1 MINLESYL
9 IPATEA
15 DTDPMSTKEKI
26 KAYAA
31 GILITALGIASIKWA
46 HDDKKRLKEREK
58 QNALNKAAEDA
69 KEKARK
75 EEFEKYKSSPEYEKD
90 CKYISNKYRV
100 DYPNNYDR
108 KTLANNLEDAVEK
121 DLKKM
126 ANAINRDKKLCNAL
140 AEKYLSWCKNDIDHF
155 EKYRK
160 SYENEA
166 NEIKV
171 NPACGNTFEV
181 YDDVYEFEISDLSQG
196 PRTWVCSEL
205 LFPEFCQA
213 INAKYYREIK
223 LGIMSKMR
231 DLGDGDEGLIG
242 YTFCG

>member
-15 DTDPMSTKEKI
+15 DNDPMSTKEKI
-26 KAYAA
+26 KTYASGLLLA
-31 GILITALGIASIKWA
+31 VLGIASIKWIR
-46 HDDKKRLKEREK
+46 DDAKRLKEEKK
-58 QNALNKAAEDA
+58 QNALNKAAQDA
-69 KEKARK
+69 KEKAQK

-90 CKYISNKYRV
+90 CKYISNRYRV

-126 ANAINRDKKLCNAL
+126 ANAINRDKKICNAL
-140 AEKYLSWCKNDIDHF
+140 ADKYLEWCKDDNGNTDKYDI
-155 EKYRK
+155 YC
-160 SYENEA
+160 A
-166 NEIKV
+166 NEIR
-171 NPACGNTFEV
+171 NGPACGNTFEV
-181 YDDVYEFEISDLSQG
+181 NDDVYEFEISEIEQG

-205 LFPEFCQA
+205 LFSEFCNA

-223 LGIMSKMR
+223 LGIMGKMR

-242 YTFCG
+242 YSFKL